1 MEGKNA
7 YTLEGRL
14 AKCVDTI
21 AALVTAT
28 TTTFTARSEAVVMTG
43 TKTTTVRPYASKT
56 ADTGRTAAAVELR
69 TSAATIA
76 MIKAAAVM
84 DATSKEDAVTI
95 TVVINTMTDEGLTDE
110 DLTAETTAEMN
121 AEDSRQDD
129 RRDSRRDSRQGR
141 DDRRD
146 RENHGRERE
155 TFAMTAE
162 EEESGIERSP
172 SPSVSPAG
180 SYTSNSAIGSE
191 TVKADDDVY
200 VGDAVDSAHQ
210 DMLQLNL
217 EGEDMFK

>member
-1 MEGKNA
+1 MELSRLKKSLQPSSEDHSSLLDEPEWSLGVIVVESTPRLITVREKTTLELTPTLVHLQVKRDQQYRDIKVEGKNA

-69 TSAATIA
+69 TSAAKIE
-76 MIKAAAVM
+76 MIEAAAVM

-110 DLTAETTAEMN
+110 DLTAKIPP
-121 AEDSRQDD
+121 R
-129 RRDSRRDSRQGR
+129 
-141 DDRRD
+141 
-146 RENHGRERE
+146 
-155 TFAMTAE
+155 
-162 EEESGIERSP
+162 
-172 SPSVSPAG
+172 
-180 SYTSNSAIGSE
+180 
-191 TVKADDDVY
+191 
-200 VGDAVDSAHQ
+200 
-210 DMLQLNL
+210 
-217 EGEDMFK
+217 